1 MFKKQPESTE
11 PRIKDFHMDPEHR
24 KYLFAEDYCSVPGP
38 SGRPTDIN
46 VKEYAL
52 LQEQQRLLVLEQQL
66 RRSRSR
72 TPPETF
78 AKKEG
83 INSLDQVPRLTM
95 KTDEQHPVLLSTD
108 YD

>member
-1 MFKKQPESTE
+1 MNGQIMLKKQPESTE

-24 KYLFAEDYCSVPGP
+24 KYLFAEDYCRVPG
-38 SGRPTDIN
+38 SDGRPTDIH

-52 LQEQQRLLVLEQQL
+52 LQEQQQRLVQLEQQL

-78 AKKEG
+78 ANKEG
-83 INSLDQVPRLTM
+83 I
-95 KTDEQHPVLLSTD
+95 
-108 YD
+108 YC